1 MRPGTL
7 QQAADEHHVTYSRVR
22 HWATLDGFP
31 QATDT
36 VRRPYLYDLDVIA
49 AWVADRPGQGAR
61 TDLRTEEST

>member
-7 QQAADEHHVTYSRVR
+7 QQAADEHHVQPGRVR
-22 HWATLDGFP
+22 TWATQSGFP
-31 QATDT
+31 PPLDT
-36 VRRPYLYDLDVIA
+36 QRRPFLYDLDVIA